1 MFNGTIIAKLEILDE
16 TLIEL
21 RSLGHVTTSQ
31 LETDWRT
38 RRAIERNLQIIVEIV
53 IDVCQRII
61 TITNQTPATTSLEAI
76 QRCIQMGVLSP
87 SDAYKKMVQFRN
99 FIVHRYENIDAT
111 ILVDVLNRRLTDF
124 EQFRHEVLAY
134 VQSHNHTT

>member
-1 MFNGTIIAKLEILDE
+1 MFNGTILAKLAILDE

-21 RSLGHVTTSQ
+21 RSLGHVTTQQ
-31 LETDWRT
+31 LEADWRT
-38 RRAIERNLQIIVEIV
+38 RRAIERNLQIVVEIV

-76 QRCIQMGVLSP
+76 QRCIQMGMLPP

-99 FIVHRYENIDAT
+99 FFLHRYENIDIT
-111 ILVDVLNRRLTDF
+111 ILV
-124 EQFRHEVLAY
+124 EV
-134 VQSHNHTT
+134 VNQSINAFG